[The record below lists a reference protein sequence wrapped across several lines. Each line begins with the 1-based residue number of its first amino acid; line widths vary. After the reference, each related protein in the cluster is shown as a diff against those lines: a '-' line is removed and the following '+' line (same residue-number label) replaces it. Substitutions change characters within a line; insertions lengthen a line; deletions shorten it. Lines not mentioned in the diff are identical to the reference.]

1 MKKIILASKSPRR
14 HEILTL
20 AGLEHEIIVSDA
32 DESVPDTLTPAEA
45 VKAISRKKADAVLSE
60 VDTAKYPEG
69 FVIVAAD
76 TVVDVDGVI
85 FGKPK
90 GIADA
95 ERMLR
100 PLSDRRHFVHTGV
113 TVTDGVKTIATVET
127 TAVIM
132 REISENEIKGY
143 AASSEPLDKAG
154 AYAVQGK
161 AGAFVKK
168 LEGDYFN
175 VMGLPLCRACEILKE
190 FGINLSF

>member
-20 AGLEHEIIVSDA
+20 AGFEHEIIVSDA

-45 VKAISRKKADAVLSE
+45 VKAISLKKASAVLCELDASLYG
-60 VDTAKYPEG
+60 DG

-76 TVVDVDGVI
+76 TVVDVDGEI

-90 GIADA
+90 NVRDA

-100 PLSDRRHFVHTGV
+100 ALSGRRHFVHTGV
-113 TVTDGVKTIATVET
+113 TVTDGVKTLSKVET
-127 TAVIM
+127 TAVVM
-132 REISENEIKGY
+132 REISEDEIKGY
-143 AASSEPLDKAG
+143 AASGEPLDKAG

-161 AGAFVKK
+161 AGAFVKA

-175 VMGLPLCRACEILKE
+175 VVGLPLCVTLGMLNE

>member
-20 AGLEHEIIVSDA
+20 AGFEHEIIVSDA
-32 DESVPDTLTPAEA
+32 DESVPASYTPAEA
-45 VKAISRKKADAVLSE
+45 VRAISAKKASAVLSE
-60 VDTAKYPEG
+60 IDTSLYEDG
-69 FVIVAAD
+69 LVIVAAD

-90 GIADA
+90 GEADA

-100 PLSDRRHFVHTGV
+100 VLSGRRHFVHTGV
-113 TVTDGVKTIATVET
+113 TVTDGRKTLTAVET
-127 TAVIM
+127 TAVVM
-132 REISENEIKGY
+132 REIKEDEIKGY
-143 AASSEPLDKAG
+143 AASGEPLDKAG

-175 VMGLPLCRACEILKE
+175 VMGLPLCVTCGMLNE